1 MNNEEGGKKN
11 QSCITLKFCYTNL
24 LISIAYSQPE
34 KIKLFFFLFFCKHY
48 SLIYSQTDRLFIT
61 TLYKLRNANWNSKFG
76 QLSTSLMK
84 NSPKYLHRDTQ
95 HMDRHIKENI
105 MLRISIMVVMT
116 MYVANTTKVM
126 TIHSVSGR
134 FGISV
139 LIIIANLLIR
149 ECGSMKL

>member
-1 MNNEEGGKKN
+1 
-11 QSCITLKFCYTNL
+11 
-24 LISIAYSQPE
+24 
-34 KIKLFFFLFFCKHY
+34 
-48 SLIYSQTDRLFIT
+48 
-61 TLYKLRNANWNSKFG
+61 
-76 QLSTSLMK
+76 
-84 NSPKYLHRDTQ
+84 
-95 HMDRHIKENI
+95 MDRHIKENI

-126 TIHSVSGR
+126 TIHSVPGR

>member
-1 MNNEEGGKKN
+1 
-11 QSCITLKFCYTNL
+11 
-24 LISIAYSQPE
+24 
-34 KIKLFFFLFFCKHY
+34 
-48 SLIYSQTDRLFIT
+48 
-61 TLYKLRNANWNSKFG
+61 
-76 QLSTSLMK
+76 
-84 NSPKYLHRDTQ
+84 
-95 HMDRHIKENI
+95 MDRHIKENI